1 MEGEDDDASKV
12 KLYDMGKFKKVLDAQ
27 RSVPPPEGLRLFLAR
42 VKRGLDSVSGF
53 LVTFLGMSTVFLAPV
68 VVFIGALYG
77 LFGFLASFVGVVGVL
92 SLYARRRLGASMQF
106 GTGNLK
112 TSLFAQ
118 VLGCSLVLA
127 VFYFVF
133 VVLIKVKIP

>member
-1 MEGEDDDASKV
+1 MEGEEDDASEV

-27 RSVPPPEGLRLFLAR
+27 RSGPAPEGLRLVLVR

-53 LVTFLGMSTVFLAPV
+53 FVTFVGMSTVFLAPI

-77 LFGFLASFVGVVGVL
+77 LFGFLASFAGVVGVL
-92 SLYARRRLGASMQF
+92 SLYAKRRLGESMQF
-106 GTGNLK
+106 GTGNLR
-112 TSLFAQ
+112 TGLFAQ
-118 VLGCSLVLA
+118 VLACSLVLA

-133 VVLIKVKIP
+133 AILIKVKIP